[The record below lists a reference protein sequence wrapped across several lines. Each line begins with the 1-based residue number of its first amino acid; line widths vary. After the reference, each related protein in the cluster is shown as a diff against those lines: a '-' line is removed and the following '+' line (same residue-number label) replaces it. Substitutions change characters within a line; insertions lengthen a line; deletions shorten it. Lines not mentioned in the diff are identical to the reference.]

1 MSTLQ
6 ITVSTQTR
14 RNSRLS
20 QRQALKNLEAVL
32 EASGSSKRN
41 VLKVNIFITTMD
53 DFATMN
59 EAYDEFFSFEPK
71 PVSQVITGRVIGA
84 LSLFHCR
91 PGLVLL
97 SSSSPSTLMLRLSAQ
112 RI

>member
-1 MSTLQ
+1 M
-6 ITVSTQTR
+6 
-14 RNSRLS
+14 

-71 PVSQVITGRVIGA
+71 PVSQLTVRA
-84 LSLFHCR
+84 E
-91 PGLVLL
+91 
-97 SSSSPSTLMLRLSAQ
+97 
-112 RI
+112 

>member
-1 MSTLQ
+1 MSAL
-6 ITVSTQTR
+6 IPLPSIPSQTR
-14 RNSRLS
+14 NQQLS

-71 PVSQVITGRVIGA
+71 PVSKVTANIVSVA
-84 LSLFHCR
+84 LMTPGPDLCCR
-91 PGLVLL
+91 QAAPIQHGC
-97 SSSSPSTLMLRLSAQ
+97 
-112 RI
+112 

>member
-1 MSTLQ
+1 M
-6 ITVSTQTR
+6 
-14 RNSRLS
+14 

-32 EASGSSKRN
+32 EAAGSGKRN

-71 PVSQVITGRVIGA
+71 PVSQISTKRMRITLMR
-84 LSLFHCR
+84 FNCR

-97 SSSSPSTLMLRLSAQ
+97 SSNSHSTLMLRLSAQ